1 MKKNK
6 LVFVALLA
14 FLSLPQWMQAQC
26 TGGRF
31 HQFVFPGTPVLTSNI
46 QYGSN
51 VPYNSA
57 TPQNLQLDVYQP
69 NGDNAPLRPLVLV
82 VHGGSFIGGSKT
94 GTDVVPLC
102 QDLARLGYV
111 TASVEYRLGINN
123 FPLGTP
129 TGVDATEA
137 VMRAVQDARAAVRYF
152 RKDAANGNTYKIDTN
167 HIYMAGVSAGGF
179 VALQLAYLDQVA
191 EIPAGVNMNGPSI
204 LGGLEGNS
212 GNPGYSSKV
221 KAIINIAGAIGD
233 TAWINQGDIPCLSL
247 HGTNDATVPY
257 GSDVITL
264 AGLFPLMMVHGSS
277 SVTSRLN
284 TVGIENCFEIQE
296 GQGHVPHVAK
306 PLYYD
311 TLLVLSRNFLEH
323 YVCGVPLVCTYNGAI
338 PSAVSDVDLLANDF
352 DIFPNPTR
360 HQITLQTATQ
370 QGIQQVTVYNTL
382 GARVYQHEGIK
393 NTTHVIPVSSWPAG
407 VYWIDASTDAG
418 RRVRKFIKEN

>member
-1 MKKNK
+1 MKKIQRA
-6 LVFVALLA
+6 FVSFIALAAMPL
-14 FLSLPQWMQAQC
+14 FTQAQC

-57 TPQNLQLDVYQP
+57 TPQNLELDVYQP

-111 TASVEYRLGINN
+111 TASVEYRLGMNN
-123 FPLGTP
+123 FPFPGP
-129 TGVDATEA
+129 TDVDATEA
-137 VMRAVQDARAAVRYF
+137 VMRAVQDTRAAVRFF
-152 RKDAANGNTYKIDTN
+152 RKSATTGNPYKIDTN
-167 HIYMAGVSAGGF
+167 HIYIAGVSAGGF

-191 EIPAGVNMNGPSI
+191 EIPAGVNMNGASI
-204 LGGLEGNS
+204 SGGLEGNS
-212 GNPGYSSKV
+212 GNLGYSSKV

-247 HGTNDATVPY
+247 HGTNDGTVPY

-264 AGLFPLMMVHGSS
+264 AGVFPLMMVHGSS
-277 SVTSRLN
+277 SVSSRLN
-284 TVGIENCFEIQE
+284 SLGIQHCFEIQE
-296 GQGHVPHVAK
+296 GQGHVPHVAQAA
-306 PLYYD
+306 YYD

-338 PSAVSDVDLLANDF
+338 PSSVSDVDFLANNLEL
-352 DIFPNPTR
+352 FPNPSG
-360 HQITLQTATQ
+360 HQVTLRSINQET
-370 QGIQQVTVYNTL
+370 IQHVTVYNTL
-382 GARVYQHEGIK
+382 GARVYQQANK
-393 NTTHVIPVSSWPAG
+393 NNTHVIQVSAWPEG
-407 VYWIDASTDAG
+407 VYWIDVQTENG

>member
-1 MKKNK
+1 MKKIQRA
-6 LVFVALLA
+6 FVSFIALAAMPL
-14 FLSLPQWMQAQC
+14 FTQAQC

-57 TPQNLQLDVYQP
+57 TPQNLELDVYQP

-111 TASVEYRLGINN
+111 TASVEYRLGMNN
-123 FPLGTP
+123 FPFPGP
-129 TGVDATEA
+129 TDVDATEA
-137 VMRAVQDARAAVRYF
+137 VMRAVQDTRAAVRFF
-152 RKDAANGNTYKIDTN
+152 RKSATTGNPYKIDTN
-167 HIYMAGVSAGGF
+167 HIYIAGVSAGGF

-191 EIPAGVNMNGPSI
+191 EIPAGVNMNGASI
-204 LGGLEGNS
+204 SGGLEGNS
-212 GNPGYSSKV
+212 GNLGYSSKV

-247 HGTNDATVPY
+247 HGTNDGTVPY

-264 AGLFPLMMVHGSS
+264 AGVFPLMMVHGSS
-277 SVTSRLN
+277 SVSSRLN
-284 TVGIENCFEIQE
+284 SLGIQHCFEIQE
-296 GQGHVPHVAK
+296 GQGHVPHVAQAA
-306 PLYYD
+306 YYA

-338 PSAVSDVDLLANDF
+338 PSSVSDVDFLANNLEL
-352 DIFPNPTR
+352 FPNPSG
-360 HQITLQTATQ
+360 HQVTLRSINQET
-370 QGIQQVTVYNTL
+370 IQHVTVYNTL
-382 GARVYQHEGIK
+382 GARVYQQSNKH
-393 NTTHVIPVSSWPAG
+393 NSHVIQVNAWPEG
-407 VYWIDASTDAG
+407 VYWIDVQTENG

>member
-6 LVFVALLA
+6 LVFSALMA
-14 FLSLPQWMQAQC
+14 FLCLPQLLHAQC

-31 HQFVFPGTPVLTSNI
+31 HQFVFPGTPTLTSNI

-57 TPQNLQLDVYQP
+57 TPQNLLLDVYQP

-111 TASVEYRLGINN
+111 SASVEYRLGMNN
-123 FPLGTP
+123 FPAPGP
-129 TGVDATEA
+129 TDVDATEA
-137 VMRAVQDARAAVRYF
+137 VMRAVQDARAAVRFF

-167 HIYMAGVSAGGF
+167 HIYLAGVSAGGF
-179 VALQLAYLDQVA
+179 VALQLAYLDQVS

-204 LGGLEGNS
+204 SGGLEGNS

-233 TAWINQGDIPCLSL
+233 TAWINTGDIPCASF
-247 HGTNDATVPY
+247 HGTNDGTVPY
-257 GSDVITL
+257 GSAVITL
-264 AGLFPLMMVHGSS
+264 AGFFPLMMVHGSS
-277 SVTSRLN
+277 SVTSRFN

-296 GQGHVPHVAK
+296 GQGHVPHVSSAA
-306 PLYYD
+306 YYD
-311 TLLVLSRNFLEH
+311 TLLVISRNFLEH
-323 YVCGVPLVCTYNGAI
+323 QVCGIPLVCNYNGAI
-338 PSAVSDVDLLANDF
+338 PSSTTQYDLLAEGF
-352 DIFPNPTR
+352 DVYPNPAE
-360 HQITLQTATQ
+360 HTLTMRTSLSNPMKSVKVFNSMGACVFQQTVNAPQYSISVSDWAT
-370 QGIQQVTVYNTL
+370 GI
-382 GARVYQHEGIK
+382 
-393 NTTHVIPVSSWPAG
+393 
-407 VYWIDASTDAG
+407 YWIQTETPDG
-418 RRVRKFIKEN
+418 RRVHTFVK